1 MSSANLQIMRSR
13 RFLPLFITQFLGA
26 LNDNIFKNALVILVI
41 FRIAGERGVNG
52 QLMATVAAGIFI
64 LPFFLFSAT
73 AGRFA
78 DKFEKSRLIVI
89 IKSAEIAIMA
99 LAAMGFDQHNLTM
112 LMTVLFLMGTHST
125 FFGPLK
131 YGILPTHLKTSE
143 LLAGNAL
150 IEAGTFLA
158 ILLGTIAGGVFIL
171 ADHGIAAVSALVLAV
186 ALLGLLAS
194 LFIPRA
200 PAEAPNLKLGF
211 NIAAHTWEMTRYAA
225 GQRDLFLA
233 ILGISWFWLI
243 GSVFLSQFPTFAKDV
258 LGANEQ
264 VVTLFLTAFSLGIG
278 AGSLLCSRLL
288 RGEISVRYVPLGALG
303 VTLFTVDLY
312 FASGRLS
319 GGAAGT
325 LALVDFLAHPAAWR
339 VLGDLLLISIASGFY
354 IVPLYTLLQDR
365 SEASHRSRVIA
376 ANNIINSVFMVAG
389 AAATVGLIALHISVP
404 EIFLILG
411 LFNFLVAIYICKL
424 VPEVVIKV
432 PQSVNQFST
441 GLCIKFHFFLALQ
454 SVTNVLLA

>member
-99 LAAMGFDQHNLTM
+99 LAAVGFDQHNLAT

-200 PAEAPNLKLGF
+200 SAEAPNLKLGF

-264 VVTLFLTAFSLGIG
+264 VVTLFLTALTLLTLPILSLADGFIVVHSTSPVPVPRGHFSFAPLEVTYHRVNVEINDQVAVTHVRADPFRIVRRPELVDGSAAAAFAVATGAARILHEDRAG
-278 AGSLLCSRLL
+278 AGQRCPF
-288 RGEISVRYVPLGALG
+288 GCAVR
-303 VTLFTVDLY
+303 
-312 FASGRLS
+312 R
-319 GGAAGT
+319 
-325 LALVDFLAHPAAWR
+325 
-339 VLGDLLLISIASGFY
+339 
-354 IVPLYTLLQDR
+354 
-365 SEASHRSRVIA
+365 
-376 ANNIINSVFMVAG
+376 
-389 AAATVGLIALHISVP
+389 
-404 EIFLILG
+404 
-411 LFNFLVAIYICKL
+411 
-424 VPEVVIKV
+424 
-432 PQSVNQFST
+432 
-441 GLCIKFHFFLALQ
+441 
-454 SVTNVLLA
+454 